1 MWGEV
6 GQAGGV
12 EVHLI
17 KTGMGP
23 AAAAAAAHAVLSDMA
38 LDAVVSTGYAG
49 AVGPAG
55 IGAVILGTEI
65 LNWTTDH
72 AQASF
77 SSDPALLAIAR
88 EAADSARVPWSQG
101 AVATVEHVVWRAEAK
116 QALGKA
122 SGAIAVDMESAAIAQ
137 AAAAVGVPF
146 LLVRV
151 VSDRADEN
159 LPMDFNL
166 WLTPGGRVRAVA
178 QLVMRPS
185 ILRALFQMKRQV
197 EQGAQ
202 NLACFFQAW
211 WRLVGQEQASARMHV
226 PAARGVRSW

>member
-1 MWGEV
+1 MRRVAVLAASGRELAPARAALETLERRRCGSLWGEV

-23 AAAAAAAHAVLSDMA
+23 AAAAAAAHSVLSDMV

-101 AVATVEHVVWRAEAK
+101 AVATVEHVVWRAEAGWRIGVRE
-116 QALGKA
+116 LGKLGSYA
-122 SGAIAVDMESAAIAQ
+122 AMQRRCREKTIGAVFF
-137 AAAAVGVPF
+137 P
-146 LLVRV
+146 
-151 VSDRADEN
+151 
-159 LPMDFNL
+159 
-166 WLTPGGRVRAVA
+166 
-178 QLVMRPS
+178 PS
-185 ILRALFQMKRQV
+185 
-197 EQGAQ
+197 
-202 NLACFFQAW
+202 
-211 WRLVGQEQASARMHV
+211 S
-226 PAARGVRSW
+226 PAP